1 MPRKH
6 HFELRQLVRALEVR
20 WGHHELFMSRLLSQL
35 AVEVI
40 DSRAGINANMRR
52 LERCES
58 VALGRRR
65 QICDMLQPLPGE
77 GPTPYRR
84 FVDPIDAGVARL
96 RSLKAMAAIDGVLNG
111 VQGR

>member
-1 MPRKH
+1 MPRKD
-6 HFELRQLVRALEVR
+6 HFALRQLIRGLEVR
-20 WGHHELFMSRLLSQL
+20 WGHHELFMSRL

-52 LERCES
+52 LERCEV

-65 QICDMLQPLPGE
+65 QTCDLLQPVLGE

-84 FVDPIDAGVARL
+84 IVDPIDARVALL
-96 RSLKAMAAIDGVLNG
+96 RSQKAMAAIDGVLIATLE
-111 VQGR
+111 R

>member
-1 MPRKH
+1 VARKD
-6 HFELRQLVRALEVR
+6 HFLLRRLIRALEVR

-40 DSRAGINANMRR
+40 DSRACINTNMRR

-65 QICDMLQPLPGE
+65 QICDLLQPLPGE
-77 GPTPYRR
+77 GPTPFRR
-84 FVDPIDAGVARL
+84 FLDPIDAGVARL
-96 RSLKAMAAIDGVLNG
+96 RSRQAMAAIDGVLSG
-111 VQGR
+111 MHEH